1 MSVFVVEELEAD
13 FLADDLRS
21 NVVAFGETEAHLFQN
36 EFNLFLLLHRAI
48 RLHLPPKKK
57 IQTANLKNLNN
68 RNDLF
73 CIRTM

>member
-48 RLHLPPKKK
+48 RLHLHPK
-57 IQTANLKNLNN
+57 
-68 RNDLF
+68 R
-73 CIRTM
+73 RTKQPI